1 VTDIA
6 RTHERQA
13 GFLPALRTIRTLIAE
28 YRRAIAAEEHYAD
41 LKRMS
46 RTARTHEDIADGGIP
61 RRVFET
67 FYSSRAERIGNPAPR
82 HTKNPAQV

>member
-6 RTHERQA
+6 RTHTPQA
-13 GFLPALRTIRTLIAE
+13 GFLPALRAIRILIAE
-28 YRRAIAAEEHYAD
+28 YRRAVAAEEHYAS

-46 RTARTHEDIADGGIP
+46 TTARAHQGIARGGIP

-67 FYSSRAERIGNPAPR
+67 FYSSRAERIGDPDR
-82 HTKNPAQV
+82 HHTKNSAQV